1 MNNYHNVPK
10 DNGSIIRTV
19 ILGIA
24 LLNQLLVSAGYSPLP
39 FDDAQIELWLSTG
52 FTVVAAIV
60 AWWKNNDLTRKARMS
75 KKLAEER
82 GLK

>member
-1 MNNYHNVPK
+1 MTNLPT

-24 LLNQLLVSAGYSPLP
+24 LLNQLLVGAGYSPLP
-39 FDDAQIELWLSTG
+39 FEDAQIELMLSTT

-60 AWWKNNDLTRKARMS
+60 AWWKNNNLTRKAKMAD
-75 KKLAEER
+75 KLAREK